1 MILIPYTTESTVPG
15 KTATYCS
22 ISMMENSQHEI
33 GGRPKA
39 LEGKRG
45 DSTHWL
51 SLGDQAPPRHL
62 GAVQSMAA

>member
-1 MILIPYTTESTVPG
+1 MAKLGGALLSAPNKPQVALPTVPSASDS
-15 KTATYCS
+15 T
-22 ISMMENSQHEI
+22 MN

-45 DSTHWL
+45 DWL

>member
-1 MILIPYTTESTVPG
+1 MAKLGGALLSAPNKPQVALPTVPSASDS
-15 KTATYCS
+15 T
-22 ISMMENSQHEI
+22 MN

-62 GAVQSMAA
+62 GTVQSMAA